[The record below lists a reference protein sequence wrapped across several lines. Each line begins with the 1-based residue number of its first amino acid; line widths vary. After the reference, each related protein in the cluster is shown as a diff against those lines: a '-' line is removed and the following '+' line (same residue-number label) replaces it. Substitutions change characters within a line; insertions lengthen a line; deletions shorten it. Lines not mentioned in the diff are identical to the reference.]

1 MKKFLFYAL
10 SLGFL
15 LPTHAQDSV
24 PSYHVADFQVMYDV
38 MRNRPNTSAEMLFR
52 DGHIAF
58 SLDLDI
64 YHRYSNK
71 QTTISADFGYTYFF
85 RSKLGGW
92 GMHAGWNGAYVP
104 TNAMHGD
111 YLLINH
117 YLFGPEYMVFT
128 KRGNTFNFRWLGG
141 WNYYHS
147 SDRRFLFSFQFD
159 WNIPNLFGLQGLSF
173 MGDYEFMFGPEY
185 SFGGYKILP
194 FASHGEVTLLYNT
207 ARLFDGQGTNH
218 WQGRKGMGLFVKLL
232 YTDNYPLGWHSGD
245 NYELNYDVTLT
256 PCLGIRYD
264 F

>member
-141 WNYYHS
+141 WNNDYG
-147 SDRRFLFSFQFD
+147 SDGTFLFSFQFD
-159 WNIPNLFGLQGLSF
+159 WDIPHLFGLQGLSF

-185 SFGGYKILP
+185 SFGGYKISQL
-194 FASHGEVTLLYNT
+194 ASHGEVTLLYNT
-207 ARLFDGQGTNH
+207 ARLFNGKGVNH
-218 WQGRKGMGLFVKLL
+218 WQGREGLGIFVKLF
-232 YTDNYPLGWHSGD
+232 YTSGYPLGWYSGD
-245 NYELNYDVTLT
+245 DYERNYGGTLT